1 MFALAVVHYAAEV
14 VSDLEA
20 LMALKVEQEMALMS
34 FWAGSMFVIYVHLV
48 WKVSIEINPR
58 KSGKVPSEVPIRR
71 MSYGLALTDSKVIPA
86 FGFPRPSAF
95 YFLWYV

>member
-1 MFALAVVHYAAEV
+1 
-14 VSDLEA
+14 
-20 LMALKVEQEMALMS
+20 
-34 FWAGSMFVIYVHLV
+34 MFVIYVHLV

-58 KSGKVPSEVPIRR
+58 KSGKVLSEVPIRR
-71 MSYGLALTDSKVIPA
+71 ISYSFASRAALQSADSKVIPA